1 MIFRSNMKVIAL
13 IFSLALVSVSA
24 KGQVQ
29 KYVLL
34 DRKFKKNATWTDTV
48 MRQHLSEGWF
58 PIHSTELDSLVIFID
73 KLRNLKEDGM
83 HRKFYYSDDFKTSHL
98 KLVIENI
105 KRAYG
110 DGYEI
115 NLISSGDFGE
125 PTIKLADPREN
136 LGVNQATIRTFLAY
150 LKRVK
155 KQEKKN

>member
-1 MIFRSNMKVIAL
+1 MKRNTIIL
-13 IFSLALVSVSA
+13 SLVFVLAFTKA
-24 KGQVQ
+24 QAQ
-29 KYVLL
+29 KFVLL
-34 DRKFKKNATWTDTV
+34 DRKFKKAAIWTDTV
-48 MRQHLSEGWF
+48 MRLHLSEGWF
-58 PIHSTELDSLVIFID
+58 PVHGTEFDSLVIFVD
-73 KLRNLKEDGM
+73 KLKNLKEDGL

-136 LGVNQATIRTFLAY
+136 LGANQATIRSFLAY

-155 KQEKKN
+155 KQ